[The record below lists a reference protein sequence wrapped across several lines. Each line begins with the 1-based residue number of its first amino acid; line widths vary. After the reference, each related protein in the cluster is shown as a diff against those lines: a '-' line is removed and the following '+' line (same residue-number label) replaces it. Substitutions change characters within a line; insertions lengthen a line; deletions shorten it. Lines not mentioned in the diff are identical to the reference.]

1 MNRIRGG
8 MFRIRSHRPEVSFV
22 LGSARMVCDPRRI
35 AAVAWQGAR
44 CLQQSASIDDVHVV
58 ENRHAGDL
66 RRGVPEFRNRRNA
79 ILRCHL
85 AHFNCVLTEAA
96 MAG

>member
-1 MNRIRGG
+1 
-8 MFRIRSHRPEVSFV
+8 
-22 LGSARMVCDPRRI
+22 MVCDPRRI

-85 AHFNCVLTEAA
+85 AHFNCVLTEGCDGRLGTAPNCCQA
-96 MAG
+96 RPNLSNGYRTNVPPM